1 MLDTQGEPMTD
12 QIDLMTA
19 TLTEDIIH
27 PETREVVAPAG
38 ATFMDALP
46 ALVDVG
52 ADHIETSIGVITIS
66 GEVYQ

>member
-1 MLDTQGEPMTD
+1 MSMQF
-12 QIDLMTA
+12 DLVTA

-27 PETREVVAPAG
+27 PETREIVAPAG

-46 ALVDVG
+46 ALIDVG